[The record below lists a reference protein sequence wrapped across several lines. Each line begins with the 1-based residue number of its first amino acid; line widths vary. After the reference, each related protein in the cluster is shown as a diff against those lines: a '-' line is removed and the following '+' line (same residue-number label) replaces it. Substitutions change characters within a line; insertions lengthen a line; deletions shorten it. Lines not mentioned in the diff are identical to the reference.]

1 MGEQRPVGPRR
12 GHGCLAPIRH
22 GVRATEVAAQTRP
35 CVVSQNGPL
44 DADPRRDLA
53 PARFAAFRVRY
64 LVPRAGNSDDN
75 SGAQLHARGV
85 VVVADTT
92 AVSAP
97 PPPGERTPGSPDLF
111 AQFRARDTSAPRRE
125 FRR

>member
-64 LVPRAGNSDDN
+64 LARIFRAGFVDHVDGRVGSLIGDC
-75 SGAQLHARGV
+75 
-85 VVVADTT
+85 
-92 AVSAP
+92 AV
-97 PPPGERTPGSPDLF
+97 RV
-111 AQFRARDTSAPRRE
+111 
-125 FRR
+125 